1 MNVLDWIL
9 IIAFA
14 ATALWGYKTGLVSA
28 VLNAAA
34 IYVGM
39 LLSGVFAGQVL
50 SLIWDG
56 VESQAV
62 STAIGYVIIFAGV
75 FIACRIVASMIKKA
89 IKVTFMGWIDSLGG
103 IVIGLIAGVLVA
115 GGILTVVA
123 RYSFVEDVET
133 TEIGVGDIMTD
144 GSEGITDKITGNTI
158 AFAKNLGQDKGR
170 DLLLESMLVP
180 SLIDIRSVVTA
191 FAPAEFGEALELL
204 EQAIDERE

>member
-14 ATALWGYKTGLVSA
+14 ATAFWGYKTGLVSA

-103 IVIGLIAGVLVA
+103 IVIGLVAGVLIA

-133 TEIGVGDIMTD
+133 TEIGVGDIMTN
-144 GSEGITDKITGNTI
+144 GREGITDKITGNTI

-170 DLLLESMLVP
+170 NLLLESTLVP

-204 EQAIDERE
+204 EQAIDEQE

>member
-9 IIAFA
+9 IVAL
-14 ATALWGYKTGLVSA
+14 ATAALWGYKTGLVST

-39 LLSGVFAGQVL
+39 FLSGLFAGQVL

-75 FIACRIVASMIKKA
+75 YLAIRIIASMIKKTL
-89 IKVTFMGWIDSLGG
+89 KVTFTGWIDSVGG
-103 IVIGLIAGVLVA
+103 IVIGLIAGLLLS
-115 GGILTVVA
+115 GGIMTVVA
-123 RYSFVEDVET
+123 RYSFVEDVEA
-133 TEIGVGDIMTD
+133 TEIGFGDIMTD
-144 GSEGITDKITGNTI
+144 GTEGITDKITGNTI
-158 AFAKNLGQDKGR
+158 AFAKNFGQDKGR
-170 DLLLESMLVP
+170 DLLLESTIVP

-191 FAPAEFGEALELL
+191 FAPAEFGEALEIL
-204 EQAIDERE
+204 EQAIEDQE

>member
-9 IIAFA
+9 IVAFA

-39 LLSGVFAGQVL
+39 FLSGLFAGQVL

-75 FIACRIVASMIKKA
+75 FIVSRIVASMIQKA
-89 IKVTFMGWIDSLGG
+89 LKVTFMTWIDSLGG
-103 IVIGLIAGVLVA
+103 IVVGLVAGVLIAG
-115 GGILTVVA
+115 GIMTVVA
-123 RYSFVEDVET
+123 RYSFVEDVAA
-133 TEIGVGDIMTD
+133 TEIGVDDIMTD
-144 GSEGITDKITGNTI
+144 GTEGITDKITGNTI

-170 DLLLESMLVP
+170 DLLLESTIVP

-191 FAPAEFGEALELL
+191 FAPAEFATALELL
-204 EQAIDERE
+204 EQAIDEQ

>member
-9 IIAFA
+9 IVAFA

-39 LLSGVFAGQVL
+39 FLSGLFAGQVL

-75 FIACRIVASMIKKA
+75 FIASRIVASMIKKA
-89 IKVTFMGWIDSLGG
+89 LKVTFMSWVDSLGG
-103 IVIGLIAGVLVA
+103 IAVGLVAGVLIAG
-115 GGILTVVA
+115 GIMTVVA
-123 RYSFVEDVET
+123 RYSFVEDVEA

-144 GSEGITDKITGNTI
+144 GTEGITDKITGNTI

-170 DLLLESMLVP
+170 DLLLESTIVP

-204 EQAIDERE
+204 EQAIDEQE

>member
-9 IIAFA
+9 IVAFA
-14 ATALWGYKTGLVSA
+14 ATAFWGYKTGLVSA

-39 LLSGVFAGQVL
+39 FLSGLFAGQVL

-62 STAIGYVIIFAGV
+62 STAIGYVIIFVGA
-75 FIACRIVASMIKKA
+75 FIASRIVASMIKKA
-89 IKVTFMGWIDSLGG
+89 LKVTFMGRTDSLGG
-103 IVIGLIAGVLVA
+103 IVIGLVAGVLIA
-115 GGILTVVA
+115 GGIMTVVA
-123 RYSFVEDVET
+123 RYSFVEDVEA

-144 GSEGITDKITGNTI
+144 GTEGITDKITGNTI

-170 DLLLESMLVP
+170 DLLLESTIVP

-191 FAPAEFGEALELL
+191 FAPAEFGESLELL
-204 EQAIDERE
+204 EQATDEQE

>member
-9 IIAFA
+9 IVAFA

-39 LLSGVFAGQVL
+39 LLSGLFAGQVL

-75 FIACRIVASMIKKA
+75 FIASRIVA
-89 IKVTFMGWIDSLGG
+89 
-103 IVIGLIAGVLVA
+103 
-115 GGILTVVA
+115 
-123 RYSFVEDVET
+123 
-133 TEIGVGDIMTD
+133 
-144 GSEGITDKITGNTI
+144 
-158 AFAKNLGQDKGR
+158 
-170 DLLLESMLVP
+170 
-180 SLIDIRSVVTA
+180 
-191 FAPAEFGEALELL
+191 
-204 EQAIDERE
+204 

>member
-34 IYVGM
+34 IYIGM

-103 IVIGLIAGVLVA
+103 IVIGLVAGVLIA

-133 TEIGVGDIMTD
+133 TEIGVGDIMTN
-144 GSEGITDKITGNTI
+144 GREGITDKITGNTI

-170 DLLLESMLVP
+170 NLLLESTLVP

-204 EQAIDERE
+204 EQAIDEQE

>member
-1 MNVLDWIL
+1 MNLLDWIL
-9 IIAFA
+9 IFAFA

-39 LLSGVFAGQVL
+39 LLSGLFAGQVL

-75 FIACRIVASMIKKA
+75 FIACRIVASMINKA
-89 IKVTFMGWIDSLGG
+89 IKITFMGWIDGLGG
-103 IVIGLIAGVLVA
+103 IVIGLTAGVLIA

-123 RYSFVEDVET
+123 RYSFVEDVEA
-133 TEIGVGDIMTD
+133 TEIGVDDIMTD
-144 GSEGITDKITGNTI
+144 GSEGITNKLTGNTI
-158 AFAKNLGQDKGR
+158 AFAKNLGQDRGR
-170 DLLLESMLVP
+170 NLLLKSTIVP
-180 SLIDIRSVVTA
+180 SLIDIRPIVTA

-204 EQAIDERE
+204 EQSIDEQE

>member
-9 IIAFA
+9 IVAFA
-14 ATALWGYKTGLVSA
+14 ATSLWGYKTGLVSA
-28 VLNAAA
+28 VLNAAS

-39 LLSGVFAGQVL
+39 FLSGLFAGQVL

-62 STAIGYVIIFAGV
+62 STAIGYLIIFAGV

>member
-103 IVIGLIAGVLVA
+103 IVIGLVAGVLIA

-144 GSEGITDKITGNTI
+144 GTEGITDKITGNTI

-170 DLLLESMLVP
+170 NLLLESTLVP

-204 EQAIDERE
+204 EQAIDEQE

>member
-9 IIAFA
+9 IVAFA
-14 ATALWGYKTGLVSA
+14 TTALWGYKTGLVSA

-39 LLSGVFAGQVL
+39 FLSGLFAGQVL

-75 FIACRIVASMIKKA
+75 FIACRIVASMINKA

-103 IVIGLIAGVLVA
+103 IVIGLVAGVLIA

-123 RYSFVEDVET
+123 RYSFVEDVAV
-133 TEIGVGDIMTD
+133 TEIGVGDIRTD

-158 AFAKNLGQDKGR
+158 PFAKNLGQDKGR
-170 DLLLESMLVP
+170 DLLLKSTMVP
-180 SLIDIRSVVTA
+180 SLIDIRSIVTA

-204 EQAIDERE
+204 EQAIDEQE

>member
-9 IIAFA
+9 IVAFA
-14 ATALWGYKTGLVSA
+14 ATSLWGYKTGLVSA

-103 IVIGLIAGVLVA
+103 IVIGLVAGVLIA

-144 GSEGITDKITGNTI
+144 GREGITDKITGNTI

-170 DLLLESMLVP
+170 NLLLESTLVP

-204 EQAIDERE
+204 EQAIDEQE